1 VPCVRSSQLGL
12 RLARLQAVVL
22 EHLPGSLM
30 SRDNLASMAKDS
42 VCDGPFPGVFG
53 VTPVALEAIAPD
65 YLSPAAMRSRY
76 DRYRAGSGR

>member
-1 VPCVRSSQLGL
+1 
-12 RLARLQAVVL
+12 
-22 EHLPGSLM
+22 M